1 MMLDVINQNKE
12 IDFDLGSSDN
22 KQTLRNKT
30 VSPPTVPTPEP
41 LMEMEIPEPPM
52 ETSTPIQITVPEPK
66 TTGHQDLVN
75 LMEDLDICLENCDK
89 LLAHELLIENQF
101 QQ

>member
-12 IDFDLGSSDN
+12 IDFDLESSVK
-22 KQTLRNKT
+22 KQPLRNKK

-41 LMEMEIPEPPM
+41 PLEMEIPEPPM
-52 ETSTPIQITVPEPK
+52 ETSTPIPISVPEPK
-66 TTGHQDLVN
+66 TTSHQDLVY
-75 LMEDLDICLENCDK
+75 LMEDLDNCLENCDK